1 MTTDLMT
8 MDVTTTTQPAIEP
21 LLRVDGLRVAY
32 GHGRRQREVVHGV
45 DLEIPARRI
54 VALVGESGSGKT
66 TTARAVN
73 GMLGATG
80 RITGG
85 RISFDGR
92 DLAGLSARGFRDLRG
107 RSIGLIPQ
115 DPATSLNPV
124 VRVGAQVA
132 EPLLLHGLATR
143 ADVEEQVL
151 ALLEQVGVDRPEVR
165 VRQYPHQLS
174 GGLKQ
179 RVLIA
184 IALAARPRL
193 VIADEPTSALDVT
206 VQRTVLDH
214 ITTLVHELG
223 VSVLLI
229 THDLALAAER
239 AHHVAVLHDGKVVEQ
254 GPSQQVLGE
263 PAAPYTRQL
272 VDDIPS
278 LTPVVR
284 VRPALPEPADPPV
297 PVLEVSGLH
306 RRFRVGDATITAA
319 QDVGF
324 TLPRGRTLGLLGE
337 SGSGKSTTARIIA
350 GLETADSGQ
359 VLVDGLDVTDRG
371 RAARRELYRHVQIV
385 YQNPLSSLDPRYTVA
400 RAIEEPLRAY
410 RMGDAQQ
417 RAARVAEVLDQVALP
432 RELASR
438 RPSELS
444 GGQAQ
449 RVAIARALALHPSLI
464 VLDEPVS
471 ALDVT
476 VQARILRLLAGL
488 QEDLGLSYLFI
499 SHDLA
504 VVRQISDLVGVM
516 QRGRLVEFGPAEEV
530 FTDPRDPYTR
540 LLLDAVPRPW
550 DSPPEPITA
559 HTTKGTPR

>member
-1 MTTDLMT
+1 MSTELMT
-8 MDVTTTTQPAIEP
+8 KEVAIAARPAIEP
-21 LLRVDGLRVAY
+21 LLRIDGLRVAY

-92 DLAGLSARGFRDLRG
+92 DLAGLSARGFRSLRG

-143 ADVEEQVL
+143 ADVTEQVL
-151 ALLEQVGVDRPEVR
+151 ALLEQVGVDRPELR

-193 VIADEPTSALDVT
+193 LIADEPTSALDVT

-239 AHHVAVLHDGKVVEQ
+239 AHHVAVLQDGLVVEQ
-254 GPSQQVLGE
+254 GASQQVLGE

-272 VDDIPS
+272 VADIPS
-278 LTPVVR
+278 LTPAVR
-284 VRPALPEPADPPV
+284 VRQVRPQPSEEPA
-297 PVLEVSGLH
+297 PVLQVAGLS
-306 RRFRVGDATITAA
+306 RRFRVDDATITAA
-319 QDVGF
+319 QDIEF

-350 GLETADSGQ
+350 GLETADSGT
-359 VLVDGLDVTDRG
+359 VLVDGLDVTDRS

-385 YQNPLSSLDPRYTVA
+385 
-400 RAIEEPLRAY
+400 
-410 RMGDAQQ
+410 
-417 RAARVAEVLDQVALP
+417 
-432 RELASR
+432 
-438 RPSELS
+438 
-444 GGQAQ
+444 
-449 RVAIARALALHPSLI
+449 
-464 VLDEPVS
+464 
-471 ALDVT
+471 
-476 VQARILRLLAGL
+476 
-488 QEDLGLSYLFI
+488 
-499 SHDLA
+499 
-504 VVRQISDLVGVM
+504 
-516 QRGRLVEFGPAEEV
+516 
-530 FTDPRDPYTR
+530 
-540 LLLDAVPRPW
+540 
-550 DSPPEPITA
+550 
-559 HTTKGTPR
+559 